1 MKVIRNFQ
9 SGSLGACIWRLASQ
23 AKFAGL
29 CLLCGVIASTTIA
42 QAQDNSARFLY
53 LENCGSTEIT
63 HIDVEVKKEE
73 GSDWVSSGRRWARQP
88 LLKNQA
94 ACFDT
99 AGMFGDVPEGRKVRL
114 RLRFADEDRVAC
126 DPTRVDK
133 SSSGALR
140 AFGVFGIDHDGV
152 RCRSL
157 LYVDW
162 QPTAQCDGQ
171 GQRIRNIQCD

>member
-1 MKVIRNFQ
+1 MRNG
-9 SGSLGACIWRLASQ
+9 SGCEGVWRWRAKLVRVSALILGYGVVSLSPTHGQ
-23 AKFAGL
+23 E
-29 CLLCGVIASTTIA
+29 
-42 QAQDNSARFLY
+42 NSARFLY
-53 LENCGSTEIT
+53 LENCGDVEIT
-63 HIDVEVKKEE
+63 QIDVEVKKEE
-73 GSDWVSSGRRWARQP
+73 GGDWLASGRRWARAP
-88 LLKNQA
+88 LLRNQA

-99 AGMFGDVPEGRKVRL
+99 AGMYGDAPEGQKVRL

-133 SSSGALR
+133 SSKGALR
-140 AFGVFGIDHDGV
+140 AFGVFGLEHDGV

-171 GQRIRNIQCD
+171 GQRIRKIQCD